1 MKQKKSAMRYFHI
14 LLGMG
19 LVFVM
24 MTASAQ
30 AGGWGDRCGGGRG
43 GMNANLTPEQSAQV
57 FDLRQQFMNDTVGLR
72 KQMFEKRAELAALGR
87 SGNPDQQQIQA
98 KQQELNALRVKM
110 QEKATAFQSELQQ
123 KVPGAKVGRMA
134 FAGRG
139 KGFGKGMGSGSG
151 AGCGMMD
158 PGL

>member
-1 MKQKKSAMRYFHI
+1 MQQRKSVKRYFPI
-14 LLGMG
+14 LLGVG

-24 MTASAQ
+24 MTATAQ
-30 AGGWGDRCGGGRG
+30 AGGWGQCGGGRG

-57 FDLRQQFMNDTVGLR
+57 FDLRQKFMNDTAGLR

-87 SGNPDQQQIQA
+87 SGNPDQQQLQS
-98 KQQELNALRVKM
+98 KQQELNVLRGQMK
-110 QEKATAFQSELQQ
+110 EKATAFQSELQQ

-139 KGFGKGMGSGSG
+139 KGNGRGMGNGSG

-158 PGL
+158 RGL